1 MEDKI
6 KTRKEELKKDLNS
19 LNERYQALVRETAQI
34 QNAMLQFEGAY
45 KILEELVPSPQEE
58 VQAEVATEN
67 TDENKQVKRAKKTK
81 EV

>member
-58 VQAEVATEN
+58 LQAEVATEN
-67 TDENKQVKRAKKTK
+67 TDENKQAKRAKKTK

>member
-6 KTRKEELKKDLNS
+6 KTRKEELKKDLSS

-58 VQAEVATEN
+58 VQAEVVAEN